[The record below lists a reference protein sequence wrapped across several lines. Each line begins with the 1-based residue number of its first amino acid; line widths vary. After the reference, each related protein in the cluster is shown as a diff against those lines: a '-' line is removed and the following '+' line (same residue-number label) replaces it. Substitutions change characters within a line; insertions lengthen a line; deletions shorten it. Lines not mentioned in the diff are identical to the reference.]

1 MKRTGKFYSKNEK
14 ETLTKLGLVPAP
26 QSGAGWIIKEDG
38 ENENVMVQLKSTD
51 SQSYRI
57 DMLDIKKLEYHA
69 EVSHKIP
76 IFLIQFLKQDKIY
89 ALIEVNNLED
99 ANSVLKEKEQK
110 RNKYFVDTF
119 LEEPVQNKKIIK
131 SSKKAKEKFYKERG
145 EKYGKRK

>member
-1 MKRTGKFYSKNEK
+1 MRRIGKFYSKNEK

-38 ENENVMVQLKSTD
+38 ENENAMVQLKSTD

-145 EKYGKRK
+145 EKYAKRK